1 MNLYKL
7 HNNPDE
13 LVGYTDRNFY
23 LGDEARDLLLQGKK
37 LTKHIVGNVDL
48 NNDLITALPDNLHIT
63 GDLWLID
70 TPIKTI
76 GKNLSVG
83 GNLLL
88 TNTQITSLPDN
99 LSVGED
105 LYLNDTPIKTI
116 GKNLSIGGSL
126 NLAGTPITTLPDI
139 SRIDRNLLL
148 NDSQITSLPDNL
160 SVGGNLLLTNTPIAS
175 LPDNLSVG
183 MHLYINGTP
192 NLDKNN
198 LPSSL
203 AVKGAITGTG
213 DGALIGKLLGG

>member
-88 TNTQITSLPDN
+88 TNT
-99 LSVGED
+99 
-105 LYLNDTPIKTI
+105 
-116 GKNLSIGGSL
+116 
-126 NLAGTPITTLPDI
+126 
-139 SRIDRNLLL
+139 
-148 NDSQITSLPDNL
+148 
-160 SVGGNLLLTNTPIAS
+160 PIAS